1 MAKPSSLTDYLD
13 ARNALPALMSDVA
26 FGEGDTVAA
35 AARASA
41 ALATKAPPRRLRHL
55 LKA

>member
-1 MAKPSSLTDYLD
+1 MAKPSSLSDYLE
-13 ARNALPALMSDVA
+13 ARTALPALMSDVA

-41 ALATKAPPRRLRHL
+41 ALATRAPTRRLRHL